1 MIVELFKLILLV
13 LVKISS
19 LDLFQDFVDFLALE
33 LLVGLQNIDTLEV
46 CMILWESSTLGSW
59 KST

>member
-33 LLVGLQNIDTLEV
+33 LLVG
-46 CMILWESSTLGSW
+46 
-59 KST
+59 

>member
-46 CMILWESSTLGSW
+46 CMIL
-59 KST
+59 

>member
-1 MIVELFKLILLV
+1 MIVELFELILLV